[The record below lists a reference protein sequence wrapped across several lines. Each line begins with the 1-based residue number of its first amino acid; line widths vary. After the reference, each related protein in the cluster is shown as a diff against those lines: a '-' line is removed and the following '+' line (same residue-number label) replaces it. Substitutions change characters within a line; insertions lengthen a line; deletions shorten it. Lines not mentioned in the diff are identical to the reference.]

1 MSDKHTHDHEH
12 EHDHEH
18 IKHHHHDH
26 GNDNEPQTHVLED
39 GTVITHTHHGYHHSE
54 EHRKKVANRLA
65 RAIGH
70 LESVKRMVEDDRDCS
85 EILIQLAAVRSAINN
100 TGKVILEEHIRHC
113 IVDAIEH
120 DDNQTI
126 EELYEAIEKFVK

>member
-1 MSDKHTHDHEH
+1 M
-12 EHDHEH
+12 
-18 IKHHHHDH
+18 
-26 GNDNEPQTHVLED
+26 
-39 GTVITHTHHGYHHSE
+39 
-54 EHRKKVANRLA
+54 ANRLA